1 MLAWTDGMGV
11 RAPVSLYSAR
21 RREVGGRW
29 GPETA
34 AELNTTRSASAT
46 RFRARLRLLP
56 AGAGRHAAIPAARGG
71 GAGQRLTRS
80 SSLTLCVDSTS
91 SVASQIAR
99 PRPIAFATVLNSV
112 EQC

>member
-1 MLAWTDGMGV
+1 MGV

-21 RREVGGRW
+21 RLLWQEVGGRW

-80 SSLTLCVDSTS
+80 SSLTLCVDSTM
-91 SVASQIAR
+91 
-99 PRPIAFATVLNSV
+99 P
-112 EQC
+112 